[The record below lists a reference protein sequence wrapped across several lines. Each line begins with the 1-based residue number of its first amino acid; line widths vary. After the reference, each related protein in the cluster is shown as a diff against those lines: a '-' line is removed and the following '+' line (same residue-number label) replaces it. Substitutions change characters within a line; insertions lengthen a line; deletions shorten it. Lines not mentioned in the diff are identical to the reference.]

1 MRVFPTVLPITRQT
15 KSVQEVTMPGDS
27 SNNGARAFLPAGTI
41 CVVNITGT
49 HFSEANWPSPHIIEP
64 RRWLVQDPNT
74 FDPLNP
80 SSAQRGEAL
89 SIPSHKKGTFMTF
102 NEGPR
107 ACLGRNFARAE
118 FLAFFSRLLR
128 TYKLELDEGV
138 SGAALE
144 WTLRCRSGG
153 SPVTLTPPQD
163 IKLRLVPRASK

>member
-1 MRVFPTVLPITRQT
+1 MFPTALAIARQT
-15 KSVQEVTMPGDS
+15 ESAQEVNIPGHS
-27 SNNGARAFLPAGTI
+27 IHSGTKAFLPAGTI
-41 CVVNITGT
+41 CVVNSTGT
-49 HFSEANWPSPHIIEP
+49 HFSEANWPSPHIIDP
-64 RRWLVQDPNT
+64 RRWLAREPNKY
-74 FDPLNP
+74 DPLNP
-80 SSAQRGEAL
+80 PASSSKSEEAA

-163 IKLRLVPRASK
+163 IKLRLVPREA

>member
-15 KSVQEVTMPGDS
+15 NSDQEVAMPGQL
-27 SNNGARAFLPAGTI
+27 NKNGVPALLPSGTI

-49 HFSEANWPSPHIIEP
+49 HFSESNWPSPHIIDP
-64 RRWLVQDPNT
+64 RRWLAKDPNS
-74 FDPLNP
+74 FDPLDP
-80 SSAQRGEAL
+80 SSAQTQEAA
-89 SIPSHKKGTFMTF
+89 SIPGHKKGTFMTF

-128 TYKLELDEGV
+128 TYRVELEEGV

-144 WTLRCRSGG
+144 WMLRCRSGG
-153 SPVTLTPPQD
+153 SPVTLTPPED
-163 IKLRLVPRASK
+163 IKLRLVPREVA